1 MSYKA
6 LNDMTEKKNPSFF
19 PLVYVMTLPF
29 SQFYNVLYKF
39 NFDFS
44 WGFKKIELFTKWEVP
59 CKYEI

>member
-44 WGFKKIELFTKWEVP
+44 
-59 CKYEI
+59 